1 LTKVAVIGA
10 GTMGHGIAQLSAIAG
25 YSVMLNDV
33 SEELLNS
40 AIKKIEWSLN
50 KMKESGKIS
59 EEVKGVMSRLTAV
72 ISMDEALSG
81 ASVVFEAVPERLD
94 LKVNVF
100 KKADKLSAEDSL
112 LATNTS
118 SIPISE
124 IASSLERPERV
135 IGMHFF
141 NPPQLMPL
149 IEIVRGQKT
158 SDSSVKAALD
168 ISRKFGKEA
177 VMVNRDVPGFIVNRI
192 LARLMNTA
200 CIIVSYGKATVE
212 AVDSALKYRLGFP
225 MGVFE
230 LADYS
235 GIDVFYLVFKAM
247 KERGFKMHDCR
258 LFEEKFSNGE
268 LGIKTG
274 KGFYSYPEPGKYHRA
289 NISREAGEIV
299 DVSELVAPSVNE
311 AIWLVREGVS
321 EPQDINKATK
331 LGLGYPRGIL
341 EIGNEIGMPEI
352 MRALERL
359 RDLTSWEEYE
369 PDTLL
374 QETVLSGSKIF

>member
-1 LTKVAVIGA
+1 MTKVAVIGA
-10 GTMGHGIAQLSAIAG
+10 GTMGHGIAQLAAIAG
-25 YSVMLNDV
+25 YSVVLNDI
-33 SEELLNS
+33 SKELLNN

-50 KMKESGKIS
+50 KIKESGRLS
-59 EEVKGVMSRLTAV
+59 EEVEAVMSRLTAAV
-72 ISMDEALSG
+72 SVDEALNG

-94 LKVNVF
+94 LKLDVF
-100 KKADKLSAEDSL
+100 RKADRLAANDSL

-124 IASSLERPERV
+124 IASSLTRPERV

-158 SDSSVKAALD
+158 ADDYVKTALD
-168 ISRKFGKEA
+168 ISKKFGKEA
-177 VMVNRDVPGFIVNRI
+177 VIVNRDVPGFIVNRV

-200 CIIVSYGKATVE
+200 CVVVSHGKATVE

-225 MGVFE
+225 MGAFE

-235 GIDVFYLVFKAM
+235 GIDVFYFVFKAM
-247 KERGFKMHDCR
+247 KERGFKMHDCG
-258 LFEEKFSNGE
+258 LFEEKFNNKE

-274 KGFYSYPEPGKYHRA
+274 RGFYSYPEPGKYHRA
-289 NISREAGEIV
+289 NISREAGERLDI
-299 DVSELVAPSVNE
+299 SELVAPAVNE

-341 EIGNEIGMPEI
+341 EIGNEIGMPEV
-352 MRALERL
+352 MHALTRL
-359 RDLTSWEEYE
+359 RELTSWDEYE
-369 PDTLL
+369 ADTLL
-374 QETVLSGSKIF
+374 QEIVLSGSKYF

>member
-1 LTKVAVIGA
+1 MTKVAVIGA
-10 GTMGHGIAQLSAIAG
+10 GTMGHGIAQLAAIAG
-25 YSVMLNDV
+25 YSVTLNDV
-33 SEELLNS
+33 SDELLSN
-40 AIKKIEWSLN
+40 AIKKVEWSLN
-50 KMKESGKIS
+50 KMKEGGRLN
-59 EEVKGVMSRLTAV
+59 EGVEAVMSRLTATV
-72 ISMDEALSG
+72 SMDEALNG

-94 LKVNVF
+94 LKLDVF
-100 KKADKLSAEDSL
+100 RKADKLSAENSL

-124 IASSLERPERV
+124 IASSLTRPERI

-149 IEIVRGQKT
+149 IEIVKGQKT
-158 SDSSVKAALD
+158 ANNYVKTALD
-168 ISRKFGKEA
+168 ISKKFGKEA
-177 VMVNRDVPGFIVNRI
+177 IIVNRDVPGFIVNRI

-200 CIIVSYGKATVE
+200 CAVVSHGKATVE

-247 KERGFKMHDCR
+247 KERGFKMHDCG
-258 LFEEKFSNGE
+258 LFEEKFNNRE

-274 KGFYSYPEPGKYHRA
+274 RGFYSYPEPGKYHRA
-289 NISREAGEIV
+289 SISREAGEMV
-299 DVSELVAPSVNE
+299 DISELVAPAVNE

-341 EIGNEIGMPEI
+341 EIGNEIGMPEV
-352 MRALERL
+352 MHALTRL
-359 RDLTSWEEYE
+359 RELTAWDEYE
-369 PDTLL
+369 ADTLL
-374 QETVLSGSKIF
+374 QEMVLNGSKYF